1 MMPTSTKT
9 ARRWLSWTSAL
20 WLMTSACAA
29 APPAGETAFPS
40 GAARIW
46 VYRDWQP
53 SESMNLA
60 DVYANGSL
68 LVSVGNGAAIYR
80 DVPPGRYHLAPD
92 SFVPNSMQDATIEL
106 APGQQAYIKIV
117 SLSAWGSENTAA
129 KNIARD
135 AFWVW
140 VVSPTVAR
148 AEIARSPRG

>member
-1 MMPTSTKT
+1 MDFRSVADDFGLRRRT
-9 ARRWLSWTSAL
+9 ARRRNRGSVRRGPDLGLSH
-20 WLMTSACAA
+20 
-29 APPAGETAFPS
+29 
-40 GAARIW
+40 
-46 VYRDWQP
+46 WQP

-117 SLSAWGSENTAA
+117 SL
-129 KNIARD
+129 
-135 AFWVW
+135 
-140 VVSPTVAR
+140 
-148 AEIARSPRG
+148 